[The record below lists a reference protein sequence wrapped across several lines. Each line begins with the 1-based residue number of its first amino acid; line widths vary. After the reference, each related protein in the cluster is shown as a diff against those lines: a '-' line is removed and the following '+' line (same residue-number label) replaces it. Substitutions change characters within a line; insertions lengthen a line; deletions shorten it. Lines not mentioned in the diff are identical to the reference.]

1 MAYNV
6 IKPHGVPKAYTPQA
20 GGANPRLAPLI
31 GIVKSNIDPIRAG
44 RIWVYISDFGG
55 KDPEDS
61 NSWTP
66 VRYMSPFY
74 GLTKSTAPSGPTDYG
89 DSTKNPIS
97 YGMWSSPPDI
107 GTQVICIFIK
117 GDPAYGYYIGGVP
130 EPEALHMVPAIGSS
144 DNVTLN
150 EAEANSYGGATRL
163 PVTNMN
169 TNNLSKADSAGFLD
183 TAKPVHSYAATILFQ
198 QGLIRDP
205 VRGVIGT
212 SSQRES
218 PSRVGWGV
226 STPGRPIYPGGYTD
240 STLLDAAKSA
250 TATGLVTVSR
260 RAGHSIVM
268 DDGDVIGQ
276 DKLVRLRTSLGH
288 QILMSD
294 SGQCLF
300 IIHANGQSWIELGK
314 EGTIDLYSSN
324 SVNIRT
330 QGDLNLHA
338 DNNININAMKALNI
352 SAETIKMTSEK
363 ETAQKVGTDF
373 SFMSTGKYTIKV
385 GEGMSMSSTG
395 EASYLSATTMYI
407 NGSIINLNSGAAGLI
422 PAAVMPIPIVAHTD
436 TLFDNVKGFAAAPG
450 KLMSIVSRAPAHS
463 PWASAGQGIDITV
476 SFSAD
481 ASLPK
486 SPTAVTTSTNNAVGI
501 P

>member
-1 MAYNV
+1 MAFNE
-6 IKPHGVPKAYTPQA
+6 IKPTGTLRADTPQA
-20 GGANPRLAPLI
+20 GGANPRMVPLLAV
-31 GIVKSNIDPIRAG
+31 VKDNIDPIRAG
-44 RIWVYISDFGG
+44 RLQVYLSDFGG
-55 KDPEDS
+55 KDPNDS
-61 NSWTP
+61 NSWTT
-66 VRYMSPFY
+66 VSYMSPFY
-74 GLTKSTAPSGPTDYG
+74 GRTNATAPSTDDSYG
-89 DSTKNPIS
+89 ESTKNPIS
-97 YGMWSSPPDI
+97 YGMWASPPDI
-107 GTQVICIFIK
+107 GTTVICIFIN
-117 GDPAYGYYIGGVP
+117 GDPNYGYYIGGVP
-130 EPEALHMVPAIGSS
+130 EPEALYMVPAIGSS

-150 EAEANSYGGATRL
+150 GAEANSYGGATRL

-183 TAKPVHSYAATILFQ
+183 TAKPVHSYAASILFQ

-240 STLLDAAKSA
+240 STVLDAANDPASP
-250 TATGLVTVSR
+250 GLGVVSR

-338 DNNININAMKALNI
+338 DNNVNINAMKALNI

-373 SFMSTGKYTIKV
+373 SFSSTGKYTVKV
-385 GEGMSMSSTG
+385 GAGMSMASTG
-395 EASYLSATTMYI
+395 EASYLSDAVTYI
-407 NGSIINLNSGAAGLI
+407 NGSKVNLNSGTAGLV
-422 PAAVMPIPIVAHTD
+422 PQNVKPIPLMAHTD
-436 TLFDNVKGFAAAPG
+436 TLFDNAKGFAAAPG

-463 PWASAGQGIDITV
+463 PWASAGQGVDIKV
-476 SFSAD
+476 SYGADTALASSPSSAATD
-481 ASLPK
+481 AN
-486 SPTAVTTSTNNAVGI
+486 TAAET
-501 P
+501 